1 MKIKLRNIKLVLGFF
16 GFALLS
22 ESCQDWL
29 DVSPKSEVKYDDLFS
44 YKNGFKDQLTGV
56 YTALCGEGL
65 YGAHLSFGMLDAL
78 GQQYVWKQ
86 EVGNYYHLH
95 RFEYKQSSSQGVING
110 VWSNMYNAIANINIL
125 LKGIEEHRGVLSED
139 EERIYEGE
147 AYALRA
153 FLHFDLLRMFG
164 KSYANGKDEK
174 SIPYVN
180 RISKEVT
187 PLSTVAEVIEL
198 VIDDLEKAENLLQK
212 DPLRTGESTTAFLGT
227 REYHFNYY
235 AVRALKAR
243 VFLYKNDK
251 LNALQCAKD
260 VINSE
265 KFPWVLENK
274 VVTSTRDTRD
284 GIFKSECIFIL
295 NNTDLKKL
303 TETYLRNTGSNS
315 TGNLLIMDPDV
326 RKEIFESDKFGF
338 DWRSNYLVE
347 PLQDN
352 FVGSTKLWQVSPEY
366 NNLQSLI
373 RVSEMWL
380 IAAECAETKK
390 DAVDCINTLRGHR
403 GFTADNFI
411 VENTTTDEMLQE
423 IIGKEYRK
431 EFIGEG
437 QWFFYCKRRNI
448 VELPNVKV
456 PFSLSYYV
464 LPIPDQELDYGN
476 RN

>member
-251 LNALQCAKD
+251 LNAL
-260 VINSE
+260 
-265 KFPWVLENK
+265 
-274 VVTSTRDTRD
+274 
-284 GIFKSECIFIL
+284 
-295 NNTDLKKL
+295 
-303 TETYLRNTGSNS
+303 
-315 TGNLLIMDPDV
+315 
-326 RKEIFESDKFGF
+326 
-338 DWRSNYLVE
+338 
-347 PLQDN
+347 
-352 FVGSTKLWQVSPEY
+352 
-366 NNLQSLI
+366 
-373 RVSEMWL
+373 
-380 IAAECAETKK
+380 
-390 DAVDCINTLRGHR
+390 
-403 GFTADNFI
+403 
-411 VENTTTDEMLQE
+411 
-423 IIGKEYRK
+423 
-431 EFIGEG
+431 
-437 QWFFYCKRRNI
+437 
-448 VELPNVKV
+448 
-456 PFSLSYYV
+456 
-464 LPIPDQELDYGN
+464 
-476 RN
+476 